1 MKTLLPFALIAA
13 ALSSNAAFA
22 QEPSGEL
29 DYPPAV
35 STESHV
41 TRAQVIQE
49 LQEARAAGLVT
60 FGELEEPQ
68 AQVAASTKTRAQVQA
83 EAARARTERSQQSSL
98 YGFSYTGA

>member
-1 MKTLLPFALIAA
+1 MKALLPLALISA
-13 ALSSNAAFA
+13 ALSANAAFA

-35 STESHV
+35 SAESHV
-41 TRAQVIQE
+41 TRAQVFQE

-68 AQVAASTKTRAQVQA
+68 TQVAASTKTRAQVQA
-83 EAARARTERSQQSSL
+83 EAERARAERPSQISGQA
-98 YGFSYTGA
+98 YSYTGA